1 MVRSVA
7 RLLPERNGGLPADV
21 AYCKMTLVAQGM
33 GLAHHMVSETMSQP
47 QTILCP
53 DCHKENVRNAQYC
66 RHCGHDMVLNNAGPR
81 YYITRVL
88 KAGGQGAVYE
98 TVGDDGQ
105 TYAVK
110 EMLDRFDNAQQRQE
124 AIARFE
130 AEAQLLQCLH
140 HPRIPRVYAHF
151 EDEKRHYLVMDFV
164 VGEDLEDI
172 IEREGAIPE
181 PQVLAWADQI
191 SDVLGYLHANG
202 LIYRDMKP
210 SNIMTDTVNGG
221 IKLVD
226 FGIAK
231 VLQPATRGTQIGTPG
246 YAPPEQY
253 QGLATPASDIYALAA
268 TLHHLL
274 TGRDP
279 TAHPPF
285 SYPAVRHLKPD
296 VSQRTSDAIA
306 RALQMKPEDRFASV
320 NEFRQALGFRPGVTI
335 PRISRSIVSPVSNRT
350 SSQAAASPMPHPYQ
364 QPIPDPAFPPLPAPA
379 PAQPAVYPRT
389 MPVPNPQPAPPTPAI
404 PQPAPPHP
412 RGRWRGCLFTL
423 TGVVLVL
430 ALLGVVYVSLFDMPP
445 FPFLIG
451 PQPTAQTFV
460 LQTFTAENLEVTVP
474 NPTDDLVAQAFLR
487 EFEQAARNE
496 YGAGVQIRPGTLIY
510 LQAPVEI
517 GQEQQGVRYRASVR
531 GDILIPQETDP
542 NNPPAAP

>member
-1 MVRSVA
+1 
-7 RLLPERNGGLPADV
+7 
-21 AYCKMTLVAQGM
+21 MTLVAQGM

-53 DCHKENVRNAQYC
+53 GCHKENVRNAQYC
-66 RHCGHDMVLNNAGPR
+66 RHCGHDMVLNNTGPR

-98 TVGDDGQ
+98 AIDDHGRR
-105 TYAVK
+105 YAVK
-110 EMLDRFDNAQQRQE
+110 EMLDRFDDAQQRQE
-124 AIARFE
+124 AIERFE
-130 AEAQLLQCLH
+130 AEAQLLQRLH
-140 HPRIPRVYAHF
+140 HLRIPRVYAHF

-253 QGLATPASDIYALAA
+253 QGLVTPASDIYALAA

-285 SYPAVRHLKPD
+285 SYPAVCHLKPD

-320 NEFRQALGFRPGVTI
+320 NEFRQAMGFRPVVTV
-335 PRISRSIVSPVSNRT
+335 SRMSGSTVVPASQMSNRP
-350 SSQAAASPMPHPYQ
+350 AAPAPAPMPAPM
-364 QPIPDPAFPPLPAPA
+364 PAPA
-379 PAQPAVYPRT
+379 PAPAP
-389 MPVPNPQPAPPTPAI
+389 MPAPAPVPAPVPVPVPAPAPV
-404 PQPAPPHP
+404 PAPVPPTIPVPAPAPVPAPVSRP
-412 RGRWRGCLFTL
+412 RRWPGCLLTL
-423 TGVVLVL
+423 TSIVLVL
-430 ALLGVVYVSLFDMPP
+430 ALLGVVYVSLFDMPQL
-445 FPFLIG
+445 PFLVE
-451 PQPTAQTFV
+451 PQPTAQTFL
-460 LQTFTAENLEVTVP
+460 LQTFTAENLEVTVA